1 MQGRWELHKIQGSSI
16 QCSSQ
21 QPANLVYKWRPHGQY
36 TAKTRYDALF
46 QGAIGSASWKVTWE
60 TPRVKCFIWLGQ
72 KLDSRAPSK
81 ERHAAYLLCD
91 QTSETTG
98 HLLVDWPFPRAP
110 WHEVL
115 SWIQFMAW
123 PPTVWE
129 KFIGWWPFAVDSHLG
144 IVKEGWPF
152 PQAPWHEVLS
162 WIQFMAWP
170 PTVRE
175 KFIGWWPFA
184 ADSHLGVVKEGL
196 ILVDKAPS
204 LLDPEAAKHCRLQQ
218 GKSLHCLTVSH
229 PSRRSVGHNRSSQ
242 TPNITNGRSA

>member
-123 PPTVWE
+123 PPTV
-129 KFIGWWPFAVDSHLG
+129 
-144 IVKEGWPF
+144 
-152 PQAPWHEVLS
+152 
-162 WIQFMAWP
+162 
-170 PTVRE
+170 RE